1 MIRVTMSVIK
11 SIRTKLGMSQA
22 DLGAALGV
30 TQGNVGHY
38 ERRGQLVSVPV
49 AARLIKVCKKR
60 GLTVTF
66 DDLYREYLRGNPDRA
81 GAAVGRVAAPRERGA
96 RTRPKASA

>member
-1 MIRVTMSVIK
+1 MSVIK
-11 SIRTKLGMSQA
+11 TIRTKLGMSQA

-38 ERRGQLVSVPV
+38 ERRDQLVSVPV
-49 AARLIKVCKKR
+49 AARLIGVCEER

-66 DDLYREYLRGNPDRA
+66 DDLYRQYLPKRRRA
-81 GAAVGRVAAPRERGA
+81 VARRAPTPERGP
-96 RTRPKASA
+96 RTRPKAVG

>member
-1 MIRVTMSVIK
+1 MIPFIMSVIK
-11 SIRTKLGMSQA
+11 TIRTKLGMSQA

-49 AARLIKVCKKR
+49 AAKLIQVCEKR
-60 GLTVTF
+60 GLKVTF
-66 DDLYREYLRGNPDRA
+66 DDLYRHYLRRA
-81 GAAVGRVAAPRERGA
+81 PRRAASAPVAATAARERGP
-96 RTRPKASA
+96 RTRPKASG

>member
-1 MIRVTMSVIK
+1 MISSNMSVIK
-11 SIRTKLGMSQA
+11 TIRTKLGMSQA
-22 DLGAALGV
+22 DFGAAIGI

-49 AARLIKVCKKR
+49 AAKLIKVCEKR

-66 DDLYREYLRGNPDRA
+66 DDLYRQYLRRVPKRIPSAA
-81 GAAVGRVAAPRERGA
+81 GAAAAPPERGP

>member
-1 MIRVTMSVIK
+1 MIRLNMSAIK
-11 SIRTKLGMSQA
+11 TIRTKLGMSQA
-22 DLGAALGV
+22 ALGEALGV

-49 AARLIKVCKKR
+49 AAKLIKVCKQR

-66 DDLYREYLRGNPDRA
+66 DDLYGHYLRRSTKRA
-81 GAAVGRVAAPRERGA
+81 SAFGATPPPPERGP
-96 RTRPKASA
+96 RTRPKARA